1 MSDIL
6 IRTSGQAGHITLNRP
21 AALNAL
27 TYDMVR
33 AIDLALQDW
42 AQDPSVSLVVIDATG
57 EKAFCA
63 GGDIADLYS
72 TGRAGDFTYGQDF
85 WRDEYR

>member
-33 AIDLALQDW
+33 AIDLALQDGHKIP
-42 AQDPSVSLVVIDATG
+42 ACRL
-57 EKAFCA
+57 
-63 GGDIADLYS
+63 L
-72 TGRAGDFTYGQDF
+72 
-85 WRDEYR
+85 